1 MKKIIVFITIFLV
14 ALLAACGNEE
24 DAPPKKETV
33 NETQDESPVSE
44 NSENEGGEE
53 HAGHEE
59 DAHEDHEEHGEG
71 DGGHGHAGHSHDGDV
86 IIDLQSGYD
95 IKVNESAELAILVE
109 EKGEPVTGAAVTFD
123 IWAEGQ
129 EEHDT
134 IDSKEAGN
142 GVYKASKVFETAG
155 MHKINARVKKDGLEE
170 EQLFTVFVSE

>member
-1 MKKIIVFITIFLV
+1 MKRIIVFIAVFLL

-24 DAPPKKETV
+24 DAAPKKEPV
-33 NETQDESPVSE
+33 NKTPDESPATE
-44 NSENEGGEE
+44 DPGNEDEEE

-71 DGGHGHAGHSHDGDV
+71 DGGHNHAGHSHDGDV

-134 IDSKEAGN
+134 IGSKEAGN
-142 GVYKASKVFETAG
+142 GVYKASRVFETAG
-155 MHKINARVKKDGLEE
+155 MHKINVRVKNDHLEE
-170 EQLFTVFVSE
+170 EQLFTVFISE

>member
-1 MKKIIVFITIFLV
+1 MKKIIVFIAIFLM
-14 ALLAACGNEE
+14 ALLAACGNKE
-24 DAPPKKETV
+24 DTAPKKETV
-33 NETQDESPVSE
+33 NETPVESPASE
-44 NSENEGGEE
+44 DSGNEGEDE

-59 DAHEDHEEHGEG
+59 DAYDDHEEHGED

-86 IIDLQSGYD
+86 IIDLQSGYEV
-95 IKVNESAELAILVE
+95 KVNENEEIAILVE
-109 EKGEPVTGAAVTFD
+109 EKGEPVTGATVTFD

-142 GVYKASKVFETAG
+142 GVYKASKVFEAAG
-155 MHKINARVKKDGLEE
+155 MHKINVRVKKDDLEE

>member
-1 MKKIIVFITIFLV
+1 MKKIIVFIAIFLM

-24 DAPPKKETV
+24 DAAPKKEPA
-33 NETQDESPVSE
+33 NEVPDESPATEDSG
-44 NSENEGGEE
+44 NGEE
-53 HAGHEE
+53 HDNHEE
-59 DAHEDHEEHGEG
+59 GAHEDHEEPGES

-86 IIDLQSGYD
+86 IIDLLSGYD
-95 IKVNESAELAILVE
+95 IKVKENAELAILVE

-134 IDSKEAGN
+134 IQSKEAGN
-142 GVYKASKVFETAG
+142 GVYKASRVFETAG
-155 MHKINARVKKDGLEE
+155 MHKINVLVKNDHLEE